1 MAISLTKALL
11 PYDRQDTA
19 QVECGGGWIVEV
31 KPYTS
36 VIKELSRQ
44 QAKLRSAG
52 VTKDK
57 KKNTATQSASFSS
70 NPLSSLFG
78 GDDEEFLLGSYEA
91 DVKFFVHNSIV
102 SWTGLVDDAGNEI
115 PYSTDVAIDIFVNY
129 GEPGKRLYREILA
142 CTLDTERFIKSV
154 EQQAEEDTKN

>member
-1 MAISLTKALL
+1 MALSLTKALL

-31 KPYTS
+31 KPYSS

-44 QAKLRSAG
+44 QAKLRSSG
-52 VTKDK
+52 VLKDK
-57 KKNTATQSASFSS
+57 KKNGTTQSASLSS
-70 NPLSSLFG
+70 NPLASLFG
-78 GDDEEFLLGSYEA
+78 GEDEEFLLGSYEA

-102 SWTGLVDDAGNEI
+102 GWIGLVDDDGNDI
-115 PYSTDVAIDIFVNY
+115 PFSADVAIDIFVNY
-129 GEPGKRLYREILA
+129 GEPGKRLYREVLA
-142 CTLDTERFIKSV
+142 CTLDTERFIKTT